1 MPEVVRQ
8 VASRLSMCHEGQGP
22 SAASCGS
29 EDFLRE
35 LGPPHRLAA
44 QVDLMCTGVWAIED
58 RVGDHHFAQG
68 SRAIAVRA
76 QP

>member
-1 MPEVVRQ
+1 
-8 VASRLSMCHEGQGP
+8 MCHEGQGP